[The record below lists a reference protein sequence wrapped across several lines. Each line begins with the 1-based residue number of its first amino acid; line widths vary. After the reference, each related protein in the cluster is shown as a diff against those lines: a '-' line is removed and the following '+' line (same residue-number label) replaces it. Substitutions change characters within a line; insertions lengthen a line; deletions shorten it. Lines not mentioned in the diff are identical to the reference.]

1 MRWTLIVVAISGA
14 TLAAC
19 GSASTDQPRREP
31 KPKPAAV
38 ALPAANRSELHA
50 AGGTAKNPRHAIPRP
65 EMTWKPIPYGK
76 RRKREMA
83 DYAQRHYGFHDFH
96 LVDPHVIVEHYTA
109 NESFDATYDTFASD
123 NPDPELHELPNV
135 CAQFVVDKDGTIYQL
150 VRLKLMCRHTVGL
163 NYTAIGIEH
172 VGTSE
177 AEILGNRRQ
186 IRASLELT
194 RWLRCSTGIFVR
206 DVIGHNESL
215 SSKYHKE
222 RVKSLRTQTHGDWTH
237 AYMKKYRRKL
247 RDLAGC

>member
-1 MRWTLIVVAISGA
+1 MWRSLVVVAVCGA
-14 TLAAC
+14 TLSAC
-19 GSASTDQPRREP
+19 GTAGTDQPRDEP
-31 KPKPAAV
+31 KPKQAAV
-38 ALPAANRSELHA
+38 ALPTASRTELHTA
-50 AGGTAKNPRHAIPRP
+50 EGTARDPRHAIPSP
-65 EMTWKPIPYGK
+65 KITWKPIPYGK
-76 RRKREMA
+76 ERKREMA

-109 NESFDATYDTFASD
+109 NESFDATYNTFASD

-150 VRLKLMCRHTVGL
+150 VKLYLMCRHTVGL

-177 AEILGNRRQ
+177 PEILGNSRQ
-186 IRASLELT
+186 LRASLKLT
-194 RWLRCSTGIFVR
+194 RWLRCSKGIRVR

-222 RVKSLRTQTHGDWTH
+222 RVASLRTQTHGDWTH
-237 AYMKKYRRKL
+237 HYMKQYRGKL